1 MISSWRLWTTLV
13 IHEHSPPGPRR
24 HHMRPE
30 PIDKLSTQA
39 VTDLTLTVNVSDSGV
54 VTFDWSGSVSP
65 ELLERAVRAAADEA
79 LMGRGLRRLEV
90 SVPAEDLAAR
100 RAVLRAGFRLEG
112 VRRQVV
118 ERPDGSYAD
127 MCLFARLASDQ
138 TYGPHGFSGVM
149 NSALPKKRLIA
160 HVLLRDLQGRV
171 LLCETQFKPDWEL
184 PGGIV
189 EPYETPRQGA
199 IREVTEELGITLA
212 VGRLLVVDWMPP
224 YLGWDDAI
232 EMIFDGGLVGEGD
245 LAAWSLQPTEIKR
258 VALVDLDTAAGLVTP
273 IAHRRLVLAATL
285 GPDEMAYTEDG
296 RTP

>member
-1 MISSWRLWTTLV
+1 
-13 IHEHSPPGPRR
+13 
-24 HHMRPE
+24 
-30 PIDKLSTQA
+30 
-39 VTDLTLTVNVSDSGV
+39 VTDLTLTVIVSDSGIL
-54 VTFDWSGSVSP
+54 TFDSSGAVSP
-65 ELLERAVRAAADEA
+65 ELLEQAVRAAADDA
-79 LMGRGLRRLEV
+79 LVGRDLRRLEV
-90 SVPAEDLAAR
+90 SVPTEDLAAR

-112 VRRQVV
+112 LRRQAV
-118 ERPDGSYAD
+118 ERPDGSYGD
-127 MCLFARLASDQ
+127 IWLFARLASDQ

-160 HVLLRDLQGRV
+160 HVLFRDRLGRV
-171 LLCETQFKPDWEL
+171 LLCETQFKSDWEL

-199 IREVTEELGITLA
+199 IREVTEELGVELA

-232 EMIFDGGLVGEGD
+232 EMIFDGGLVSEDD

-258 VALVDLDTAAGLVTP
+258 VALVDLDTAAELVTP
-273 IAHRRLVLAATL
+273 LAHRRLVLAASL
-285 GPDEMAYTEDG
+285 GPDQMAYTEDG

>member
-1 MISSWRLWTTLV
+1 LHRKRSDRRTP
-13 IHEHSPPGPRR
+13 ESPAAP
-24 HHMRPE
+24 
-30 PIDKLSTQA
+30 K
-39 VTDLTLTVNVSDSGV
+39 VTDLALTVNVSDSGI
-54 VTFDWSGSVSP
+54 VTFDSSGAVSP
-65 ELLERAVRAAADEA
+65 ELLEQAVRAAADDA
-79 LMGRGLRRLEV
+79 LVGRDLRRLEV
-90 SVPAEDLAAR
+90 SVPSEDLAAR

-112 VRRQVV
+112 IRRQAV
-118 ERPDGSYAD
+118 ERPDGSYGD
-127 MCLFARLASDQ
+127 VCLFARLASDQ

-160 HVLLRDLQGRV
+160 HVLFRDLLARV
-171 LLCETQFKPDWEL
+171 LLCETQFKSDWEL

-189 EPYETPRQGA
+189 EPHETPRQGA
-199 IREVTEELGITLA
+199 IREVTEELGIELA

-232 EMIFDGGLVGEGD
+232 EMIFDGGLVSEDD

-273 IAHRRLVLAATL
+273 LAHRRLVLAASL